1 METPDSKRNNVT
13 SKRLT
18 IFLQTFGCQMNKLDS
33 AIVESSLRDAGYQF
47 VDNAKDADVVLMNT
61 CSVRDHAEQRV
72 MSHLGNLKHIKESRP
87 DLVVGV
93 IGCMAQRLG
102 NELFKQSAVDIVCGP
117 AQIAEIPRLITEAIQ
132 EKKKAVAVTEKIR
145 QISPDAQ
152 SLERFEIEYSG
163 DDTDIPAQAYVRAMH
178 GCDKFCSYCVVPY
191 VRGPET
197 SRPPEAIIEQ
207 TKRLAQNGIKQIT
220 LLGQRINAYEY
231 KAGPPVG
238 ETSLKAGD
246 KTYCLAD
253 LLGMISEI
261 DGVEWIKFVTSYP
274 SQKYFKEIMLAMDE
288 LPKVCR
294 YLHIPAQSGS
304 DQILKAMNR
313 GYTSAEYLELLGTAR
328 QIVPDIAIAGDFI
341 VGFPGETDDD
351 FSQTVDLVKKARY
364 KNSFIFKYSP
374 RPGTIADK
382 RLEDNVPQEIK
393 EQRNHGLL
401 KVQEEISREL
411 AAEFIGQTV
420 NVLVE
425 GPSKKARLTAEH
437 AENAEKKNII
447 TSANSAVSA
456 VKSGCQL
463 IGRTAGDWIAVFNGP
478 ENLAGRFAN
487 VKITRTTPL
496 TLFGELV

>member
-1 METPDSKRNNVT
+1 
-13 SKRLT
+13 
-18 IFLQTFGCQMNKLDS
+18 
-33 AIVESSLRDAGYQF
+33 
-47 VDNAKDADVVLMNT
+47 
-61 CSVRDHAEQRV
+61 
-72 MSHLGNLKHIKESRP
+72 
-87 DLVVGV
+87 
-93 IGCMAQRLG
+93 
-102 NELFKQSAVDIVCGP
+102 
-117 AQIAEIPRLITEAIQ
+117 
-132 EKKKAVAVTEKIR
+132 
-145 QISPDAQ
+145 
-152 SLERFEIEYSG
+152 
-163 DDTDIPAQAYVRAMH
+163 MH

-231 KAGPPVG
+231 KAG
-238 ETSLKAGD
+238 D

-253 LLGMISEI
+253 LLEMISKI

-274 SQKYFKEIMLAMDE
+274 SKKYFKEIMQAMVN

-313 GYTSAEYLELLGTAR
+313 GYTSAEYLELLDIAR

-351 FSQTVDLVKKARY
+351 FAQTADLVKKARY

-382 RLEDNVPQEIK
+382 RLEDDVPQEIK
-393 EQRNHGLL
+393 EHRNHELL
-401 KVQEEISREL
+401 KVQEEISRAL
-411 AAEFIGQTV
+411 ASEFTGQTV
-420 NVLVE
+420 KVLVE
-425 GPSKKARLTAEH
+425 GPSKKSHQPGNLP
-437 AENAEKKNII
+437 
-447 TSANSAVSA
+447 
-456 VKSGCQL
+456 QL
-463 IGRTAGDWIAVFNGP
+463 IGRTAGDWIAIFDGS
-478 ENLAGRFAN
+478 ETLAGRFAN

>member
-1 METPDSKRNNVT
+1 
-13 SKRLT
+13 
-18 IFLQTFGCQMNKLDS
+18 MNKLDS
-33 AIVESSLRDAGYQF
+33 AIIESSLRDAGCQF
-47 VDNAKDADVVLMNT
+47 VDNAKDADIVLINT

-72 MSHLGNLKHIKESRP
+72 MSHLGNLKHIKESKP
-87 DLVVGV
+87 NLVVAV

-102 NELFKQSAVDIVCGP
+102 DELLKQSAVDIVCGP
-117 AQIAEIPRLITEAIQ
+117 AQIAEIPRLIGEALK
-132 EKKKAVAVTEKIR
+132 EKKKTIAVTEKIR
-145 QISPDAQ
+145 QMSADGQ
-152 SLERFEIEYSG
+152 SLERFETEYGIEDG
-163 DDTDIPAQAYVRAMH
+163 EIPGQAYVRAMH

-207 TKRLAQNGIKQIT
+207 TKRLAQNGVKQIT

-231 KAGPPVG
+231 
-238 ETSLKAGD
+238 EAGD

-253 LLGMISEI
+253 LLEMISEI
-261 DGVEWIKFVTSYP
+261 DGIEWIKFVTSFP
-274 SQKYFKEIMLAMDE
+274 SKKYFKEIMQAIVA

-313 GYTSAEYLELLGTAR
+313 GYTSAEYLELLDMAR

-341 VGFPGETDDD
+341 VGFPGETDGD
-351 FSQTVDLVKKARY
+351 FAQTVELVKKANY
-364 KNSFIFKYSP
+364 KNCFVFKYSP

-382 RLEDNVPQEIK
+382 RLEDTIPIEVK
-393 EQRNHGLL
+393 KQRNYELL
-401 KVQEEISREL
+401 KVQEEISGKL
-411 AAEFIGQTV
+411 ACDFAGRTV
-420 NVLVE
+420 KVLVE
-425 GPSKKARLTAEH
+425 GPSKKAKFTAEH

-456 VKSGCQL
+456 VRSGCQL
-463 IGRTAGDWIAVFNGP
+463 VGRTAGDWIVVFNGLP
-478 ENLAGRFAN
+478 SLAGQFAN

-496 TLFGELV
+496 TLFGEVV

>member
-1 METPDSKRNNVT
+1 MKV
-13 SKRLT
+13 
-18 IFLQTFGCQMNKLDS
+18 FLQTFGCQMNKLDS
-33 AIVESSLRDAGYQF
+33 AIIESSLRDAGYQF
-47 VDNAKDADVVLMNT
+47 VDNAKNADVVLLNT

-72 MSHLGNLKHIKESRP
+72 MSHLGNLKHIKETKS
-87 DLVVGV
+87 DLVVAV

-102 NELFKQSAVDIVCGP
+102 DELFKQSAVDIVCGP
-117 AQIAEIPRLITEAIQ
+117 AQIAEIPRLITEAMQ

-145 QISPDAQ
+145 QVSPDAQ
-152 SLERFEIEYSG
+152 LLERFEIEYIG

-207 TKRLAQNGIKQIT
+207 TKRLAQNGVKQIT

-231 KAGPPVG
+231 KAG
-238 ETSLKAGD
+238 D

-253 LLGMISEI
+253 LLGMISKI
-261 DGVEWIKFVTSYP
+261 DGVEWLKFVTSYP
-274 SQKYFKEIMLAMDE
+274 SQKYFKEIVQAMAE

-313 GYTSAEYLELLGTAR
+313 GYTSAEYLELLDTAR

-341 VGFPGETDDD
+341 VGFPGETDED
-351 FSQTVDLVKKARY
+351 FAQTVDLVKKARY

-382 RLEDNVPQEIK
+382 RLEDNVAQEIK
-393 EQRNHGLL
+393 ERRNHELL
-401 KVQEEISREL
+401 KVQEEISRAL
-411 AAEFIGQTV
+411 AAEFTGQTV
-420 NVLVE
+420 KVLVE
-425 GPSKKARLTAEH
+425 GPSKKSHQAGNLP
-437 AENAEKKNII
+437 
-447 TSANSAVSA
+447 
-456 VKSGCQL
+456 QL

-478 ENLAGRFAN
+478 PASAGETPRLAGRFAN

-496 TLFGELV
+496 TLFGELF